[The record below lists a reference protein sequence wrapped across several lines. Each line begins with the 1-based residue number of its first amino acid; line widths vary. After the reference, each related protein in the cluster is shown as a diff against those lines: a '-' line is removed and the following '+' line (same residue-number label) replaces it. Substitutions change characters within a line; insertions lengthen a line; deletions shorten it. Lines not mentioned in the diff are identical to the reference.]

1 MGNGAEARAQY
12 INQNFN
18 MNTTKNSDYSRGVS
32 VIISLIFYIN
42 SKIGKKEYIRCF

>member
-18 MNTTKNSDYSRGVS
+18 MNTKKNSDYSQGVR
-32 VIISLIFYIN
+32 IPLIS
-42 SKIGKKEYIRCF
+42 